1 MKEIPQDV
9 SESTKK
15 RNPHL
20 NGRVRIVGEALPWD
34 LNKTEKA
41 LKRIRQSTKPLMNKL
56 EGEFLAWLRAFYPS
70 EKFYP
75 QSIRFRLANG
85 VTYSPDIVSFT
96 WSDQTTVWE
105 VKGKMAWDDAIV
117 KLKVFAAQY
126 PEIRVRLAWKQNNR
140 WEQQEVLP

>member
-1 MKEIPQDV
+1 
-9 SESTKK
+9 
-15 RNPHL
+15 
-20 NGRVRIVGEALPWD
+20 
-34 LNKTEKA
+34 
-41 LKRIRQSTKPLMNKL
+41 MNKL
-56 EGEFLAWLRAFYPS
+56 EGEFLAWLMAFYPS

>member
-1 MKEIPQDV
+1 MTVVTGVAPTGEIINII
-9 SESTKK
+9 TKS
-15 RNPHL
+15 P
-20 NGRVRIVGEALPWD
+20 
-34 LNKTEKA
+34 
-41 LKRIRQSTKPLMNKL
+41 KRIRQSTKPLMNKL